1 LTEASLGALPGLGL
15 GLGGRAGLLFGHLGV
30 DLSASYWPNRAAT
43 VAARPA
49 AGGEFRLVTGDARAC
64 YAFPIQRLE
73 LGPCVG
79 LSLGRMSADGFGVR
93 HPGSGSALWI
103 APLIGAT
110 AALSL
115 LPRLALRLDLAALAP
130 LERPPFVLDSVG
142 DVFGAS
148 RGVGRAS
155 QGVEGRF

>member
-1 LTEASLGALPGLGL
+1 M
-15 GLGGRAGLLFGHLGV
+15 
-30 DLSASYWPNRAAT
+30 DLSASYWPHRTAT
-43 VAARPA
+43 LAARPTT
-49 AGGEFRLVTGDARAC
+49 GGELRLVAGDARAC

-73 LGPCVG
+73 LGPCAG
-79 LSLGRMSADGFGVR
+79 LELGRMSADGFGVR

-130 LERPPFVLDSVG
+130 VERPPFVLESVG

-148 RGVGRAS
+148 RVVGRAS
-155 QGVEGRF
+155 LGVEGRF